1 MYFNLQD
8 SDIVFIAIFYCV
20 VSTVI
25 YLKLRKPVS
34 DSVDSMGKIKQI
46 MSLMVWLLFFSG
58 FVVVSGGF
66 LAHQDTAWHQVT
78 LIPDELIPGRMIIYS
93 IFYPLY
99 LIVGGSIWFYAQTR
113 LAADDF
119 DLKFKIALVC
129 TAVAPFM
136 FLPSQDSSV
145 MILSADLWNII
156 FRSSYWAMMAIWIS
170 SLLYLVGRLGLMVVT
185 LSKGEQEI

>member
-1 MYFNLQD
+1 MYFNLQE
-8 SDIVFIAIFYCV
+8 SDIVLIAIFYCV
-20 VSTVI
+20 VISVI

-34 DSVDSMGKIKQI
+34 DSIDSMGKIKQI
-46 MSLMVWLLFFSG
+46 MSLMVWLLLFSG

-78 LIPDELIPGRMIIYS
+78 LTPDELIPGRMIIYS
-93 IFYPLY
+93 IFYPFY
-99 LIVGGSIWFYAQTR
+99 LIVGGTIWFYAKTR

-119 DLKFKIALVC
+119 DMNFKIALIC

-145 MILSADLWNII
+145 MILSADLWNIV

-185 LSKGEQEI
+185 LSKGEQQI

>member
-185 LSKGEQEI
+185 LSKGEQKI

>member
-34 DSVDSMGKIKQI
+34 DSVDSMGKIKQV

>member
-34 DSVDSMGKIKQI
+34 DSVDSMGKIKQV

-185 LSKGEQEI
+185 LSKGEQKI

>member
-156 FRSSYWAMMAIWIS
+156 FRSSYWAMMAIWIF